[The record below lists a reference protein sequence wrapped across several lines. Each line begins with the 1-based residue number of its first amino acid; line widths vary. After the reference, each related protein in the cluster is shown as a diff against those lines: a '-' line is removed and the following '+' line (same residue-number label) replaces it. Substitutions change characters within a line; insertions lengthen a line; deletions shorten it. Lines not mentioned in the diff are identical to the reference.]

1 MTQLNHLV
9 RRHYLVQR
17 KCGAGCGE
25 LAARRFAH
33 HYVPLAALKSES
45 QGISYSLRGLP
56 RAWAEVAAAG
66 PREGG
71 AAPTSLFLPHIVTPQ
86 SISQSHHRMARHPGG
101 AALDHHLGLRGWGHL
116 HLLLRRVP
124 FPDAWITP
132 LDVPPAPA
140 AGEQAF
146 KSPSASPSSVPRSTG
161 VLPPRAMGW
170 DGCTGTETR
179 APLMPWVYLQM
190 TCDILFLLAQRE
202 SSSGVW
208 GFAQPARPPRAA
220 PDPNVPS
227 PFPLP
232 RACSTLSS
240 IFLCPCCS
248 SFSFFSM
255 TYCSVPAA

>member
-1 MTQLNHLV
+1 MWQHRCDWAAVGQEACHGLGSRTHRDCARARSCLLPRAISMTQLNHLV

-17 KCGAGCGE
+17 KRGAGCGE

-86 SISQSHHRMARHPGG
+86 SISQSHHHMARHPGG
-101 AALDHHLGLRGWGHL
+101 AALDHRLGLRGRGHL
-116 HLLLRRVP
+116 HLLLQRVP

-146 KSPSASPSSVPRSTG
+146 KSPSASPSSVPRSAG
-161 VLPPRAMGW
+161 VLPP
-170 DGCTGTETR
+170 E
-179 APLMPWVYLQM
+179 
-190 TCDILFLLAQRE
+190 
-202 SSSGVW
+202 
-208 GFAQPARPPRAA
+208 PRAGMGA
-220 PDPNVPS
+220 
-227 PFPLP
+227 LG
-232 RACSTLSS
+232 RRRGL
-240 IFLCPCCS
+240 L
-248 SFSFFSM
+248 
-255 TYCSVPAA
+255 